1 MNLLQVYLLEIN
13 VVTLILFAVDKIRA
27 KTGKWR
33 VAEGTLLLSAAL
45 GGSAGLLL
53 TMLLLRHKTKHKRF
67 ILGVPVML
75 LAQTALLFLT
85 LCVM

>member
-13 VVTLILFAVDKIRA
+13 VVALILCAVDKIRA

-75 LAQTALLFLT
+75 LAQTALLIVLN
-85 LCVM
+85 CR

>member
-1 MNLLQVYLLEIN
+1 MNLLQIYLLEIN
-13 VVTLILFAVDKIRA
+13 VVALILCAVDKIRA

-33 VAEGTLLLSAAL
+33 VPEGTLLLSAAL

-75 LAQTALLFLT
+75 LAQTALLIVLN
-85 LCVM
+85 CR